1 MLMVPEAGAREQA
14 AGREAEVLAASF
26 DVSLAFRGKPVIEHV
41 SVAVHPSEIVTLIG
55 PNGAGKTTLAK
66 MLLGLVTP
74 SSGKVARREGLRV
87 GYVPQRFVADWII
100 PLSVRRFMS
109 LTQSISKARAL
120 ECLGETGA
128 AHLLDAQ
135 MAELSG
141 GEFQRVALARA
152 LARDPHLLVL
162 DEPAQAVDFA
172 GAAKLY
178 ELIAGH
184 PPAARLRHPADLPR
198 PAGGAGRERPRGLP
212 QPAHLLRGRAG
223 GGGWASGICA
233 AVRAGSGARLRA
245 LPAPP
250 RSHAYAL
257 RRGLLPRAGRRQ
269 LALETKCLASGS

>member
-1 MLMVPEAGAREQA
+1 MLMVPEAGATEEA

-74 SSGKVARREGLRV
+74 SSGKVTRREGLRV

-109 LTQSISKARAL
+109 LTQSISKERAL

-162 DEPAQAVDFA
+162 DKQAQAVDFA

-178 ELIAGH
+178 ELIAGIRQRRGCGILLISHDLQVVLAASDRVVCLNRHICCEGVPGAVAGH
-184 PPAARLRHPADLPR
+184 PEYVRLFGPEAARAFGLYQHHHDHTHTLS
-198 PAGGAGRERPRGLP
+198 GEVSCRGP
-212 QPAHLLRGRAG
+212 DA
-223 GGGWASGICA
+223 AS
-233 AVRAGSGARLRA
+233 
-245 LPAPP
+245 
-250 RSHAYAL
+250 
-257 RRGLLPRAGRRQ
+257 
-269 LALETKCLASGS
+269 